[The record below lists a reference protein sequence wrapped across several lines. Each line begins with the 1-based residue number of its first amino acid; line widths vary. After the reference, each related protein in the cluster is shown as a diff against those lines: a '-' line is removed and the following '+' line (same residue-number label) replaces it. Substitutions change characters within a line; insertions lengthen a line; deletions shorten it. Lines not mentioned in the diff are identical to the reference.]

1 MVLCLQSCLR
11 FTRGGFCRK
20 DAQRR
25 QCYFCR
31 TVARLRDFAWFV
43 LTLISACGTH
53 RLMWKGKCQVFKRRL
68 AAVLAVRGMGQREF
82 ATFCKVTPRAVR
94 NWLSGRPPSPTVFAL
109 ISSAWG
115 EDTFLYLVGDID
127 RMPEP
132 QPEPVRVVE
141 EV

>member
-1 MVLCLQSCLR
+1 
-11 FTRGGFCRK
+11 
-20 DAQRR
+20 
-25 QCYFCR
+25 
-31 TVARLRDFAWFV
+31 
-43 LTLISACGTH
+43 
-53 RLMWKGKCQVFKRRL
+53 MWKGKCQVFKRRL

-94 NWLSGRPPSPTVFAL
+94 NWLSGRPPGPTVFAL

-141 EV
+141 EVQS

>member
-1 MVLCLQSCLR
+1 
-11 FTRGGFCRK
+11 
-20 DAQRR
+20 
-25 QCYFCR
+25 
-31 TVARLRDFAWFV
+31 
-43 LTLISACGTH
+43 
-53 RLMWKGKCQVFKRRL
+53 MWKGKCESFKRRL

-115 EDTFLYLVGDID
+115 EDTFLYLIGDIN

-132 QPEPVRVVE
+132 DFESSHRWVNIDDGQTIKLCACGLRQCDDGSFQDSLGHFFNTAPMCGMRNGLPNPRMVE

>member
-1 MVLCLQSCLR
+1 
-11 FTRGGFCRK
+11 
-20 DAQRR
+20 
-25 QCYFCR
+25 
-31 TVARLRDFAWFV
+31 
-43 LTLISACGTH
+43 
-53 RLMWKGKCQVFKRRL
+53 MWKGKCEVFKRRL

-115 EDTFLYLVGDID
+115 EDTFLYLIGDIN

-141 EV
+141 EVQS